1 MGVFGK
7 RLRELRQMRNITQEQ
22 LADMADISRVMV
34 GRYET
39 TDQLPAL
46 DTLVR
51 IADALGTSTDYLLG
65 RTDAVDAPFVPNYI
79 APPKPPRRMPR
90 SAVELESFIREIITE
105 VLKDNDLLQD

>member
-1 MGVFGK
+1 MGKFGD
-7 RLRELRQMRNITQEQ
+7 RLREVRFYRDITQEQ
-22 LADMADISRVMV
+22 LSEMADITRTMV

-65 RTDAVDAPFVPNYI
+65 RTDTMDAPYEPNYV

-90 SAVELESFIREIITE
+90 SAAELEAFIREIIAETIE
-105 VLKDNDLLQD
+105 KKDLPD

>member
-1 MGVFGK
+1 MGVFGD
-7 RLRELRQMRNITQEQ
+7 RLRKVREIRGVTQEQ
-22 LADMADISRVMV
+22 LAEMADIARTMI

-51 IADALGTSTDYLLG
+51 LADALGVSTDYLLG
-65 RTDAVDAPFVPNYI
+65 RTDAPDAPYETNYV

-90 SAVELESFIREIITE
+90 SAEELEKLIREIIRETMKE
-105 VLKDNDLLQD
+105 NNLPDV

>member
-7 RLRELRQMRNITQEQ
+7 RLRELRQMRTITQEQ

>member
-65 RTDAVDAPFVPNYI
+65 RTDAVDTPFVPNYI

-90 SAVELESFIREIITE
+90 SAVELESFIREITTE